1 MMRNNLSHYSRH
13 FKILLLI
20 LVCLET
26 PETYAQRERELP
38 PVQDSD
44 YGVRFFDQ
52 LSTIFGRFRDMDLKR
67 VFQMARPVQCG
78 ELVTD
83 RGEWK
88 EVAFFNEN
96 RKLGDWY
103 RTSLDEVKSE
113 LAVYAFRGACG
124 GQRASVQVTTKFPVD
139 ESVKSYQAGRIP
151 LRDIDINVN
160 SPVTA
165 TYDAQSQIYTFD
177 LPYLFRATNNAGDP
191 IYTLNPRRLSDRYAT
206 DVMNR
211 WECKSV
217 SADDVTYK
225 FLICHTTLVPRNAGP
240 DSSRSVPFGA
250 SAYSIL
256 SDGKEAYSSVKLSFG
271 TPADSTAKSP
281 DTPTPEQRPT
291 PDQSPAQARAW
302 RATASQA
309 RLVEIGQSEFRLRFN
324 AETWKGKIGQPQ
336 LVANGILSDIGT
348 SFTPPR
354 GKNYCAWRPRMPAQ
368 VNQLL
373 DSSRTD
379 SIVQSLEFKKDV
391 QSAVS
396 AIFEMQND
404 AGTALGALQCVFLS
418 SQTPTDLTAGM
429 FLSIVGSSIGLEVPG
444 Q

>member
-1 MMRNNLSHYSRH
+1 MTRHTLSLYSRRLQ
-13 FKILLLI
+13 ILLLI

-26 PETYAQRERELP
+26 PETYGQRERELP
-38 PVQDSD
+38 PVQDTD

-52 LSTIFGRFRDMDLKR
+52 LRTIFGRFRDMDLKR
-67 VFQMARPVQCG
+67 VFQMARPIQCG

-83 RGEWK
+83 KGEWK

-113 LAVYAFRGACG
+113 LAAYIFKGACG
-124 GQRASVQVTTKFPVD
+124 GQRAAVQVTTKFPVD
-139 ESVKSYQAGRIP
+139 ESLKSFQAGRIP
-151 LRDIDINVN
+151 FRNIDINVN

-165 TYDAQSQIYTFD
+165 AYDAQSQIYTFD
-177 LPYLFRATNNAGDP
+177 LPYLFRATNNSGEA
-191 IYTLNPRRLSDRYAT
+191 IYTLNPPRLSDRYAT

-217 SADDVTYK
+217 NAEDVTYK
-225 FLICHTTLVPRNAGP
+225 FLICHTTLVPRNAGR
-240 DSSRSVPFGA
+240 DSSSTVPFGA

-256 SDGKEAYSSVKLSFG
+256 SDGREAYSSVKLSFG
-271 TPADSTAKSP
+271 TSADSTAKPP
-281 DTPTPEQRPT
+281 DAPTPDPPT
-291 PDQSPAQARAW
+291 PDQSPAQVRAW
-302 RATASQA
+302 RASASQA
-309 RLVEIGQSEFRLRFN
+309 KLVEIGQSEFRLRFN
-324 AETWKGKIGQPQ
+324 AETWKGKIGGPQ
-336 LVANGILSDIGT
+336 LVANGVLSDIGT

-354 GKNYCAWRPRMPAQ
+354 GKDYCSWRPRMPAQ

-373 DSSRTD
+373 DSSRLD
-379 SIVQSLEFKKDV
+379 SILQSLEFKKEA
-391 QSAVS
+391 QSGIS

-404 AGTALGALQCVFLS
+404 AGMALGALQCVFLS
-418 SQTPTDLTAGM
+418 TQTPTELTAGK
-429 FLSIVGSSIGLEVPG
+429 FLSIVGSSIELQAPG

>member
-1 MMRNNLSHYSRH
+1 MMRHTLSHHSRRLQ
-13 FKILLLI
+13 ILLLI

-38 PVQDSD
+38 PAQDSD

-52 LSTIFGRFRDMDLKR
+52 LRTIFGRFRDMDLKR
-67 VFQMARPVQCG
+67 VFQMARPIQCG

-83 RGEWK
+83 KGEWK

-113 LAVYAFRGACG
+113 LAVYVFKGACG
-124 GQRASVQVTTKFPVD
+124 GQHAAVQLTTKFPVD
-139 ESVKSYQAGRIP
+139 ESLKSYQAGRIP
-151 LRDIDINVN
+151 FRNIDINVN

-177 LPYLFRATNNAGDP
+177 LPYLFRSTNNGEP
-191 IYTLNPRRLSDRYAT
+191 IYTLNPPRLSDRYAT

-217 SADDVTYK
+217 NADDVTYK

-240 DSSRSVPFGA
+240 DSSRTVPFGA

-256 SDGKEAYSSVKLSFG
+256 SDGREAYSSVKLSFG
-271 TPADSTAKSP
+271 AADSTAKSP
-281 DTPTPEQRPT
+281 DTPTPEQQPT

-302 RATASQA
+302 RASASQA

-324 AETWKGKIGQPQ
+324 EETWKGKIGRPQ
-336 LVANGILSDIGT
+336 LVANGVLSDMGT
-348 SFTPPR
+348 PFTPPR
-354 GKNYCAWRPRMPAQ
+354 GKDYCAWRPRMPAQ

-373 DSSRTD
+373 DSSRID
-379 SIVQSLEFKKDV
+379 SILQSLEFKKEV
-391 QSAVS
+391 QSGMS

-404 AGTALGALQCVFLS
+404 AGMALGALQCFFLS
-418 SQTPTDLTAGM
+418 SQTPTELTAGRL
-429 FLSIVGSSIGLEVPG
+429 LSIVGSSIGLEVPG

>member
-1 MMRNNLSHYSRH
+1 M
-13 FKILLLI
+13 
-20 LVCLET
+20 
-26 PETYAQRERELP
+26 
-38 PVQDSD
+38 QDND
-44 YGVRFFDQ
+44 YGVKFFDQ
-52 LSTIFGRFRDMDLKR
+52 LRTIFGRFRDMDLKR
-67 VFQMARPVQCG
+67 VFQMARPVQCA

-83 RGEWK
+83 KGEWK

-103 RTSLDEVKSE
+103 RTTLDEVKSE
-113 LAVYAFRGACG
+113 LAVYVFRSACG
-124 GQRASVQVTTKFPVD
+124 GPRASVQVTTKFPVD

-151 LRDIDINVN
+151 FRNIDINVN

-177 LPYLFRATNNAGDP
+177 LPYLFRATNNTGDL
-191 IYTLNPRRLSDRYAT
+191 IYTLHPRRLSDRYAT

-225 FLICHTTLVPRNAGP
+225 FLICHTTLVSRNAGP
-240 DSSRSVPFGA
+240 DSSRTVPFGA

-256 SDGKEAYSSVKLSFG
+256 SDGREAYSSVKLSFG
-271 TPADSTAKSP
+271 TSADSNAKSP
-281 DTPTPEQRPT
+281 DTPTREQ
-291 PDQSPAQARAW
+291 PDEGPAQARVW
-302 RATASQA
+302 RASASQA
-309 RLVEIGQSEFRLRFN
+309 KLIEIGQSEFRLRFN
-324 AETWKGKIGQPQ
+324 AETWKGKIGRPQ
-336 LVANGILSDIGT
+336 LVANGVLSEIGT

-354 GKNYCAWRPRMPAQ
+354 GKDYCAWRPSMPAQ
-368 VNQLL
+368 VNQML
-373 DSSRTD
+373 DTSRID
-379 SIVQSLEFKKDV
+379 SILQSLEFKKEV

-404 AGTALGALQCVFLS
+404 AGTTLGALQCFFLN
-418 SQTPTDLTAGM
+418 SQTPTELTAAK
-429 FLSIVGSSIGLEVPG
+429 FLSIVGSSIELEAPG